1 MVLVLDASAML
12 ALLLLRPEASVVAAA
27 LSDGEATVYAH
38 AANACE
44 VFYQVHRR
52 GALAKWLSQ
61 NPHAQNPTQP
71 DKPNLEAVNFFD
83 ASVFDSGAGDVAAA
97 QALGTLEAV
106 GVQIVG
112 AMDAALWQDVARLK
126 SQFRRVAL
134 PDCYGVAL
142 ARRLDAH
149 FVTGD
154 RGELEALEA
163 AGTCDFLW
171 IK

>member
-1 MVLVLDASAML
+1 ML
-12 ALLLLRPEASVVAAA
+12 ALLLGQPGAAIVAAA
-27 LSDGEATVYAH
+27 LGEDEAAVYAH

-52 GALAKWLSQ
+52 GALAVWLSQ
-61 NPHAQNPTQP
+61 HPERQNPTQP
-71 DKPNLEAVNFFD
+71 DKPNLEGVDFFDPKVFD
-83 ASVFDSGAGDVAAA
+83 ASAGDAAA
-97 QALGTLEAV
+97 GAAMASLEAV
-106 GVQIVG
+106 GVQIVP
-112 AMDAALWQDVARLK
+112 ALDSALWQDVARLK

-142 ARRLDAH
+142 SRRLDAH

-154 RGELEALEA
+154 RGELEPLEA
-163 AGTCDFLW
+163 AGVAQFLW